1 MALFRSKERAIAE
14 AMARLTAVNPFLRE
28 RIEHEQEV
36 LGDAF
41 VATRQVWS
49 VDAELDGM
57 NPNLEALDATGRK
70 LLDDARARLAG
81 GTEADADEQRLY
93 EDLVLYRLYAGY
105 LQEWR
110 AILEADA
117 ERPRKVRCYAEFE
130 RTAEH
135 YLDVR
140 GFERRGRL
148 DAPFLFAYGYQTYR
162 AFHFVFRQ
170 LYGGSLPAAEL
181 RAAVWQ
187 SIFSADRGRYRRALV
202 GRMHDY
208 ATLITG
214 PTGTGKELVA
224 RAIGHSRFLPF
235 DPEAATFPCSPGEGF
250 FPLNLS
256 ALSPTLIESELF
268 GHKRGAFTGA
278 VEDRPG
284 WLEAAGNLGTVFLD
298 EIGETGGA
306 IQVKLLRVLQS
317 RVFQRLGE
325 TKERAFEGKVIAATN
340 RDLGAEMQA
349 GHFRED
355 LYYRLCSD
363 RIETPSLRDQIA
375 DHPEDLHNLVLV
387 IARRLFATEGDEIAA
402 SVEEWIHS
410 HLGAEYEWP
419 GNIRELEQCV
429 RNLVIRGSY
438 RPMARPAGASPGEGG
453 PSLSGLVG

>member
-1 MALFRSKERAIAE
+1 MGEIRFIISALEVRRHSNEE
-14 AMARLTAVNPFLRE
+14 GLSRLR
-28 RIEHEQEV
+28 
-36 LGDAF
+36 
-41 VATRQVWS
+41 
-49 VDAELDGM
+49 
-57 NPNLEALDATGRK
+57 LE
-70 LLDDARARLAG
+70 
-81 GTEADADEQRLY
+81 
-93 EDLVLYRLYAGY
+93 
-105 LQEWR
+105 
-110 AILEADA
+110 
-117 ERPRKVRCYAEFE
+117 
-130 RTAEH
+130 
-135 YLDVR
+135 
-140 GFERRGRL
+140 
-148 DAPFLFAYGYQTYR
+148 
-162 AFHFVFRQ
+162 
-170 LYGGSLPAAEL
+170 
-181 RAAVWQ
+181 
-187 SIFSADRGRYRRALV
+187 
-202 GRMHDY
+202 
-208 ATLITG
+208 
-214 PTGTGKELVA
+214 KELVA

-453 PSLSGLVG
+453 PKGGLAAEMLAGTLDTEELLSRYTALVYHQTGSYEEAARRLAVDRRTVKARIDRAFLAELEELS